1 MADTASE
8 LLSSAAAKLGL
19 GSCASLRASQ
29 PLIAAAPPVYV
40 DEASGSDATGDGS
53 ESQPYASILG
63 AFTAKGTSAKVLTR
77 KVDPAATGEA
87 KPVEW
92 QDASASGLKRAKKLH
107 EQNERKAVRAAEV
120 AQREA
125 VETAERERRKQEVLA
140 AAASAAP
147 SGPLVEP
154 TDAPP
159 ARKIKIRGAVEAR
172 DERVRVFGW
181 VHRLRQ
187 QGALTFLILRDGTGF
202 LQCVLGPKM
211 VRLRC
216 HERAHAPTEPDGGRS
231 DAHARIDRP
240 ADRQDR

>member
-8 LLSSAAAKLGL
+8 MLSSAAEKLGF
-19 GSCASLRASQ
+19 GSCASRRGGLADSAAS
-29 PLIAAAPPVYV
+29 APVYV
-40 DEASGSDATGDGS
+40 DEASGSDATGEGT
-53 ESQPYASILG
+53 EAKPYASILG

-107 EQNERKAVRAAEV
+107 EQNERKVARAAEV

-125 VETAERERRKQEVLA
+125 AETAEREKRKQEVLA
-140 AAASAAP
+140 AASKSAP

-154 TDAPP
+154 SGAPP

-172 DERVRVFGW
+172 EADQRVRIFGW

-211 VRLRC
+211 VRTSPG
-216 HERAHAPTEPDGGRS
+216 AA
-231 DAHARIDRP
+231 
-240 ADRQDR
+240 